1 MRRAAIVLLTL
12 AAAAAAALVAFV
24 HSGAAGDGTAFRT
37 PDAGAACRLEGASLV
52 CSSLGS
58 DGSLALPAHA
68 KPPRVVSRLPWWDAA
83 TPMVTRFRHGSIDCR
98 LRAAAIV
105 CRNGATT
112 VSVDAAGFA
121 VRG

>member
-12 AAAAAAALVAFV
+12 TAAAALVGFV

-37 PDAGAACRLEGASLV
+37 PDAGAACRLEGARLV

-58 DGSLALPAHA
+58 EGSLALPAHT
-68 KPPRVVSRLPWWDAA
+68 KPRVVSRLPWWDAA
-83 TPMVTRFRHGSIDCR
+83 TPVLGRFRHGSIDCT
-98 LRAAAIV
+98 LGAAAIV

-112 VSVDAAGFA
+112 VTVDAAGFA